1 MADECVTLAEVR
13 DLLTAENGKR
23 ELLTSQRNSMTHAQ
37 AVCSLTMEQAKAMV
51 AELEGLDF
59 VETPVAVKI
68 ADLMPKYPNDV
79 RAIFA
84 KERVPLDAGR
94 IAAVLDVVDR
104 YR

>member
-1 MADECVTLAEVR
+1 MIETNGWDENKSR
-13 DLLTAENGKR
+13 PG
-23 ELLTSQRNSMTHAQ
+23 
-37 AVCSLTMEQAKAMV
+37 V

-79 RAIFA
+79 HAIFA

-94 IAAVLDVVDR
+94 IAAVLDIVDR